1 MFRRNHA
8 VLIRTPKRC
17 KEVYY
22 VDLGERF
29 HISILFAKIGFD
41 AAGLPASQPAGLAAS

>member
-22 VDLGERF
+22 VDLGESF
-29 HISILFAKIGFD
+29 HMSIEYLLVLANFGFD
-41 AAGLPASQPAGLAAS
+41 TAENGPFKI